1 MINSNRRIF
10 LAIFLSL
17 VIFFAI
23 RYVSL
28 NPAQFNPSNIYAGIT
43 QKTAEIRTKIASI
56 KFSEF
61 SKIFTL
67 NFNPVSNQPLQ
78 QYNNSRNNFALPTV
92 LQNISPTYKIGNGLI
107 PTSKPYIKPTTR
119 PIPTYRPQ
127 PTKVPEPTTIP
138 IGNVRP
144 GSSIQEIAD
153 MVQKYTCTPAN
164 LIKAVK
170 YWETGESFL
179 NADAATIRKY
189 NTYDWWNNASSAQEI
204 CSGYAYNVIKGTIP
218 SDSKFAGTRCQNPLG
233 KQDYPYAIMGILP
246 LDDSEQIAYI
256 DDFQRVFNTN
266 LPVDRRV
273 FFDAM
278 MMVGFHLK
286 NISLE
291 RSDNCAQ
298 WDVKYI
304 FKAACKYQGGCIFQY
319 TTGSDRSGDYCY
331 LTCTKYN
338 EYAGTSYDCT
348 SAGNYLDASCNFK

>member
-218 SDSKFAGTRCQNPLG
+218 S
-233 KQDYPYAIMGILP
+233 
-246 LDDSEQIAYI
+246 
-256 DDFQRVFNTN
+256 
-266 LPVDRRV
+266 
-273 FFDAM
+273 
-278 MMVGFHLK
+278 
-286 NISLE
+286 
-291 RSDNCAQ
+291 AQ